1 MSPFFLLH
9 NLHFTIEV
17 LGAIAFLTV
26 AWLAFDA
33 FLIRKDFMTASRG
46 IGFGFLAAWQVMH
59 AFQFSSALPLY
70 VSYAAYFVGILFVAA
85 NLLMESPVKRPE
97 FKAILILPSAGAV
110 LLPFNTIVTI
120 GLFLITL
127 FSWRQYKRE
136 LKKALGP
143 FVIAFLF
150 LSLGA
155 LSSLFYAPESLDAF
169 WVVGHV
175 FELIGFFALSFWV
188 WSYLQL
194 RIREEMLLIFV
205 SLTLFMAVMVSLSFS
220 TILINRIEEQKTTS
234 LVTNTR
240 VLDFSISRLQQEAL
254 AKTKLIAKNGD
265 IAQALATSDFVKLQS
280 LAGSMLQAENLG
292 FLTILNRD
300 GDVLL
305 RGHAPSRT
313 GENLSLEAGV
323 AAAMLG
329 DSLVD
334 IASSAPEGFS
344 IRASSPVMANGE
356 TVGIIVAGFPLD
368 NALADGLK
376 KITGLEMSI
385 FEADTRAATTLFN
398 PDGRTRS
405 VGIKQTD
412 SKVSQSVLQQ
422 GNELTLRPLM
432 LSRPYLASYLP
443 ILNAANEIVGMVSA
457 AEPQQE
463 VLDIVQTTNR
473 LTLIVVMI
481 IMLIIITPIYLMTRS
496 CF

>member
-59 AFQFSSALPLY
+59 AFQFSSALSLY
-70 VSYAAYFVGILFVAA
+70 VSYAVYFVGILFVLG
-85 NLLMESPVKRPE
+85 NLFLESPVKRPE
-97 FKAILILPSAGAV
+97 FKAILILPSASAV
-110 LLPFNTIVTI
+110 LLPFNTIVAV

-280 LAGSMLQAENLG
+280 LAGSMLQA
-292 FLTILNRD
+292 
-300 GDVLL
+300 
-305 RGHAPSRT
+305 
-313 GENLSLEAGV
+313 
-323 AAAMLG
+323 
-329 DSLVD
+329 
-334 IASSAPEGFS
+334 
-344 IRASSPVMANGE
+344 
-356 TVGIIVAGFPLD
+356 
-368 NALADGLK
+368 
-376 KITGLEMSI
+376 
-385 FEADTRAATTLFN
+385 
-398 PDGRTRS
+398 
-405 VGIKQTD
+405 
-412 SKVSQSVLQQ
+412 
-422 GNELTLRPLM
+422 
-432 LSRPYLASYLP
+432 
-443 ILNAANEIVGMVSA
+443 
-457 AEPQQE
+457 
-463 VLDIVQTTNR
+463 
-473 LTLIVVMI
+473 
-481 IMLIIITPIYLMTRS
+481 
-496 CF
+496 